1 VEYLLGI
8 NQVCVKEPRV
18 ASRAVVFVNGEV
30 DDAAALRN
38 LLRPHDR
45 LVAADGGVRHL
56 RALGLWPHV
65 LVGDLDSVEPGV
77 LAAAR
82 TAGVAIEEHPRAK
95 AQTDLEL
102 AIERA
107 IRDGAEEVLLVGA
120 LGGRLDQTLAN
131 LLILAQRPW
140 AADIRI
146 AEAGQVASLVRA
158 GQTLRLQGAAGSTVS
173 AIPFSP
179 VVTGITYRGLEY
191 PLENATLHFGAT
203 TGISNVIAQPPAS
216 VTIASGILLVVQ
228 EALPA

>member
-1 VEYLLGI
+1 M
-8 NQVCVKEPRV
+8 

-30 DDAAALRN
+30 DDATSLRH
-38 LLRPHDR
+38 LLRPDDR
-45 LVAADGGVRHL
+45 LVAADGGIRHL

-65 LVGDLDSVEPGV
+65 LVGDLDSVELAV
-77 LAAAR
+77 LEAAL
-82 TAGVAIEEHPRAK
+82 TAGVAVEQHPRAK

-158 GQTLRLQGAAGSTVS
+158 GQTLQLQGAAGSTVS

-191 PLENATLHFGAT
+191 PLDNATLHFGAT
-203 TGISNVIAQPPAS
+203 TGISNVIARSPAS

>member
-1 VEYLLGI
+1 
-8 NQVCVKEPRV
+8 
-18 ASRAVVFVNGEV
+18 VVFVNGEV
-30 DDAAALRN
+30 DDAASLRR
-38 LLRPHDR
+38 LLRSDDR

-65 LVGDLDSVEPGV
+65 LVGDLDSVEPAV
-77 LAAAR
+77 LEELRA
-82 TAGVAIEEHPRAK
+82 AGVAIEQHPRAK

-107 IRDGAEEVLLVGA
+107 IRDGAQEVLLVGA

-146 AEAGQVASLVRA
+146 AEAGQMASLVRA
-158 GQTLRLQGAAGSTVS
+158 GQTLDLLGPPGSTVS

-179 VVTGITYRGLEY
+179 VVTGITYQGLEY
-191 PLENATLHFGAT
+191 PLQNATLHFGAT

-228 EALPA
+228 EVLPA